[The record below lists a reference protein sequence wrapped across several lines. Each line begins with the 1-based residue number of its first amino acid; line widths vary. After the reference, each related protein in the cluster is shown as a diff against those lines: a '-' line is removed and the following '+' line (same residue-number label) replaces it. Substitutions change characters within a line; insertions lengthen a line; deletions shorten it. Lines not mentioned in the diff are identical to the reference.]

1 MSRKKLILVTDER
14 QLPLTDSE
22 RKLLDEI
29 IQGFIDRRSG
39 ALRYTEKTIRSDMAV
54 IMDFLSFAGKA
65 PWDCTPNDFDQW
77 CASLYSSRT
86 PGKRLAP
93 ESQRKYQTAVQQF
106 FRYFVE
112 NVHFAN
118 EIRNRFG
125 VRPIQIVTDE
135 NKIPHLDENHRENER
150 PALSREQIAMFF
162 DAIDAQIVEAH
173 RFSSKEFRPLQ
184 RDKAFFYAV
193 YALGL
198 RISEGCGLNL
208 DSFSPNPNLP
218 QLGPFGFATVKGK
231 GSRGTGPKIRT
242 VPVDHPMLPPIL
254 GWYIKE
260 VRPTLLR
267 KADPNDRALFFNERG
282 SRVKVSGMEYR
293 FQKLLGYAGLDGL
306 GFTPH
311 SLRHS
316 YTTHSNEMGMSLE
329 YLRRKLGHVFSA
341 TTDGYLNFGDDYI
354 RGEGESAVT
363 SMLDRFTKNEGG
375 EE

>member
-1 MSRKKLILVTDER
+1 MSRKKLILVTDKR
-14 QLPLTDSE
+14 QLPLTDPE

-29 IQGFIDRRSG
+29 IKGFIDRRNG
-39 ALRYTEKTIRSDMAV
+39 ALMYTEKTIRSDMAV

-93 ESQRKYQTAVQQF
+93 ETQRKYQTGVQQF

-118 EIRNRFG
+118 EIRSRFG
-125 VRPIQIVTDE
+125 VRPTQIVTDE
-135 NKIPHLDENHRENER
+135 NKIPHLDENQRENER
-150 PALSREQIAMFF
+150 PALSREQTAMFF

-208 DSFSPNPNLP
+208 DSFSPNPKLP

-231 GSRGTGPKIRT
+231 GARGTGPKIRT
-242 VPVDHPMLPPIL
+242 VPVDHPALPPIL